1 MEPLRVDD
9 PCQAGEFRLRARL
22 GAGGMGRVYL
32 GMSPAGR
39 AVAVKIVHPELAW
52 DAEFIRRF
60 RSEVAAAQAVNGIYT
75 AQVVATGLYEVPPW
89 LATAYV
95 PGPTL
100 QQLVDER
107 GPLPETALWRLA
119 AGLAE
124 ALLAVH
130 TAGLVHRDL
139 KPNNVLAAEDG
150 PRVIDFGVSR
160 ALDGASA
167 TRAGATIGTPPFMSP
182 EQAMGQAAGTPSDV
196 FSLGSVLCFSATG
209 RPPFGDGNAP
219 AVLYRVVHEEPAL
232 DGIPSALRDLITGC
246 LAKQP
251 ALRPTLPQ
259 LAASLAARTEEW
271 NGSFWPGN
279 VLAAIRGYH
288 TDLPG
293 TSASATA
300 IARPATTQSV
310 PVPRTQEPAA
320 TPGFVPSA
328 SRRKLLTMG
337 GGFGG
342 LIVAGAAAGW
352 TLDRPGRKTAPPK
365 YSADA
370 VTQRATSRHTAS
382 AKKPGTVLWE
392 ASTSAIAPY
401 PVAVANGVV
410 AVLSGDDPDPVSG
423 DDNSKIVGYDAA
435 TGARRWT
442 TKIFEGVLL
451 QAQGGMVIVIGWD
464 GPFRIL
470 GLDAATGKQ
479 LWTGSCNNGDP
490 LMAIAGG
497 LCVVPSS
504 VHSAAVTAYDVSTGA
519 HAWTFAFPGGGS
531 AQPTDITTADGV
543 FYVSDSNGRIWRVS
557 ADGTGLGHFT
567 APAQYAFPIEV
578 TNGVLCGFGGD
589 QNNQTLYA
597 LKAST
602 GQQLWTTTPYAVNYA
617 MVAND
622 GSLYT
627 TGGIY
632 SNNSVLMRVD
642 ASTGRVG
649 WKRQWPTNTLASS
662 PLGYG
667 QGSVLVGIGQNLCAL
682 DAATGK
688 QQWQVA
694 PGGGITEIAVN
705 GTVAY
710 VTAGLQTGS
719 GLYAIQL

>member
-1 MEPLRVDD
+1 MEPLRADD
-9 PCQAGEFRLRARL
+9 PRQAGEFRLRARL

-39 AVAVKIVHPELAW
+39 AVAVKIVHPELVR

-75 AQVVATGLYEVPPW
+75 AQVVATGLYEEPPW

-107 GPLPETALWRLA
+107 GPLPETVVWRLA

-124 ALLAVH
+124 ALQAVH
-130 TAGLVHRDL
+130 AAGLVHRDL

-160 ALDGASA
+160 ALDGASV
-167 TRAGATIGTPPFMSP
+167 TRTGTTIGTPPFMSS
-182 EQAMGQAAGTPSDV
+182 EQARGQAAGTPSDV
-196 FSLGSVLCFSATG
+196 FSLGSVLCFAATG
-209 RPPFGDGNAP
+209 RPPFGDGNVP

-232 DGIPSALRDLITGC
+232 DGIPPALRDLIAGC

-251 ALRPTLPQ
+251 ALRPMLPE
-259 LAASLAARTEEW
+259 LTASLAARTEEW

-279 VLAAIRGYH
+279 VLASIRSYP
-288 TDLPG
+288 TDLPD
-293 TSASATA
+293 TSVSASAK
-300 IARPATTQSV
+300 PPTTRSV
-310 PVPRTQEPAA
+310 PVPLTPVAAA
-320 TPGFVPSA
+320 TPGLAPSA
-328 SRRKLLTMG
+328 SRRRLLTMG
-337 GGFGG
+337 GGLGG
-342 LIVAGAAAGW
+342 LIVAGAVTGW
-352 TLDRPGRKTAPPK
+352 TLDRPGRKAAPPT
-365 YSADA
+365 YSAHA
-370 VTQRATSRHTAS
+370 VAERATSRHTAS
-382 AKKPGTVLWE
+382 VNKPGTVLWK

-401 PVAVANGVV
+401 PVAAANGVV
-410 AVLSGDDPDPVSG
+410 AVLSGDDPDSYSG

-435 TGARRWT
+435 TGNRMWT
-442 TKIFEGVLL
+442 TKIFGGILL
-451 QAQGGMVIVIGWD
+451 QAQGGMVIVTGWD

-470 GLDAATGKQ
+470 GLDAATGKRV
-479 LWTGSCNNGDP
+479 WTGSCNNGDP
-490 LMAIAGG
+490 LMAITGG

-504 VHSAAVTAYDVSTGA
+504 VHSAAVTAYDLSTGA

-531 AQPTDITTADGV
+531 VQPMAITTADGV
-543 FYVSDSNGRIWRVS
+543 FYVSDDSSRIWRVS

-589 QNNQTLYA
+589 QNKETLYA
-597 LKAST
+597 LNAST
-602 GQQLWTTTPYAVNYA
+602 GQPLWTTTPYGSNYA
-617 MVAND
+617 MAANG
-622 GSLYT
+622 GSLYV
-627 TGGIY
+627 TGGTD
-632 SNNSVLMRVD
+632 SNTSVLMRVD

-649 WKRQWPTNTLASS
+649 WKHQWPTNTLVSS
-662 PLGYG
+662 PLQYA
-667 QGSVLVGIGQNLCAL
+667 QGVVLVGAGEGLCAL

-688 QQWQVA
+688 QQWQAAV
-694 PGGGITEIAVN
+694 GVTEIAVN

-710 VTAGLQTGS
+710 VTGGNQAGSALQ
-719 GLYAIQL
+719 AIQL